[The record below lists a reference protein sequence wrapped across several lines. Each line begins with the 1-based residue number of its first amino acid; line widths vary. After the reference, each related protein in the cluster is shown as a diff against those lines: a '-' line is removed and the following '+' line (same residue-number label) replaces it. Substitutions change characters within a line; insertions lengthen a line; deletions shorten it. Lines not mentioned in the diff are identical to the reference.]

1 MEVDKNVITDDVKW
15 LQDESHISWAVYHSK
30 KLSDIT
36 EYEANSAMLL
46 ILRDDSKS
54 QDTIKHVLDI
64 LINAINK
71 LNPNQTA
78 IIGLDQPLHGILKKI
93 QWQYP
98 ERYGREK
105 LVLMLGNLD
114 IEMVILSCLRDWLE
128 DSGWTTA
135 LTNSRVKTS
144 VMSHC
149 VQNMMLQNP
158 NMYIKSQQSLCILLG
173 RAHSIITSNN
183 QLTSKVLRSGV
194 MKWKLILLNFHSGQ

>member
-71 LNPNQTA
+71 LNPNKTA
-78 IIGLDQPLHGILKKI
+78 IIGLDQPLSGILKKI

-128 DSGWTTA
+128 DNGWTTA
-135 LTNSRVKTS
+135 LTNSRVTTS

-149 VQNMMLQNP
+149 VLNMMLQNP
-158 NMYIKSQQSLCILLG
+158 NMYTKSQQSHCILLG

-194 MKWKLILLNFHSGQ
+194 MKCKIILLNSDSGQ

>member
-30 KLSDIT
+30 KLSDVT

-78 IIGLDQPLHGILKKI
+78 IIGLDQPLYGILKKI
-93 QWQYP
+93 QWQ
-98 ERYGREK
+98 
-105 LVLMLGNLD
+105 
-114 IEMVILSCLRDWLE
+114 
-128 DSGWTTA
+128 
-135 LTNSRVKTS
+135 
-144 VMSHC
+144 
-149 VQNMMLQNP
+149 
-158 NMYIKSQQSLCILLG
+158 
-173 RAHSIITSNN
+173 
-183 QLTSKVLRSGV
+183 
-194 MKWKLILLNFHSGQ
+194 